1 MDVSQHDIEVAL
13 RLLQSTRERGR
24 RCYEK
29 HKEKR
34 KEKRRAYYHAKKDK
48 ERLGEAVAGG
58 LVKNE

>member
-1 MDVSQHDIEVAL
+1 MDASQRDIEVAL

-29 HKEKR
+29 HKEER

-48 ERLGEAVAGG
+48 ERSGEVVVGG
-58 LVKNE
+58 VVKNE